1 MSTKYKFYDQE
12 RLYFITFAVVGWIDL
27 FVRNEYRQILLDS
40 WKYCLENKGL
50 QIFGWCIMSSHVH
63 MIIGTEKDDMQ
74 DIVRD
79 MKRHTSIELRKAI
92 TENPQ
97 ESRRDWMLKIMKYAG
112 LNNSNNSGFQLWRQD
127 NHPIELFTPQVI
139 HQKLDYIHNNPVVS
153 GFVENPEDYLYSSAK
168 DYYGLASDLY
178 PDIILIEPM
187 VKVTNRL

>member
-1 MSTKYKFYDQE
+1 
-12 RLYFITFAVVGWIDL
+12 
-27 FVRNEYRQILLDS
+27 
-40 WKYCLENKGL
+40 
-50 QIFGWCIMSSHVH
+50 
-63 MIIGTEKDDMQ
+63 MQ

-127 NHPIELFTPQVI
+127 NHPIELFTSQVI

-153 GFVENPEDYLYSSAK
+153 GFVENPEDYLCSSAK
-168 DYYGLASDLY
+168 DYYGLPSVLY
-178 PDIILIEPM
+178 PDLILIEPM
-187 VKVTNRL
+187 VKVVNRL